1 MAEQVMAARWCR
13 DEEAKWRPGVA
24 DTSCDRSKELLRLI
38 YRKVP
43 SGQVV
48 ALKISKMKLMF
59 WGFIKDLYS

>member
-1 MAEQVMAARWCR
+1 MVPRRGGKLE
-13 DEEAKWRPGVA
+13 PGVA
-24 DTSCDRSKELLRLI
+24 DMSYDYSKELLYLI

-48 ALKISKMKLMF
+48 AIRKSKMKLMF